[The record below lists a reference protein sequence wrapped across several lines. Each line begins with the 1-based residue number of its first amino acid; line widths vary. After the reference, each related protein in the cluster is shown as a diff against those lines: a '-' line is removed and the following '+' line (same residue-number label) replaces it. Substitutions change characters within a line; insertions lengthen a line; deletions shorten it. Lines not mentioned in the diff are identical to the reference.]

1 MSNLF
6 IKQRKLPPT
15 LDLKIHEYT
24 EKKIYKNLHFTGKKV
39 NISPLGNNFSQGR
52 RLESLPDA
60 DFFYA
65 MEFLFP
71 GLVCFSYFKSRQG
84 MQLG

>member
-1 MSNLF
+1 MN
-6 IKQRKLPPT
+6 IQK
-15 LDLKIHEYT
+15 
-24 EKKIYKNLHFTGKKV
+24 KKIYKNLHFTGKKV